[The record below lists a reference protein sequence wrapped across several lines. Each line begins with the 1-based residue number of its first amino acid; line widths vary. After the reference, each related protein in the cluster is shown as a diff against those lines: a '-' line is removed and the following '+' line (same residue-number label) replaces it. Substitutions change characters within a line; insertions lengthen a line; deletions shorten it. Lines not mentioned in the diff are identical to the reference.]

1 MGTNSFQVSKMNK
14 AQEGDT
20 VTVTFQGVL
29 DDGSIFDASD
39 ESAPLTFVLGDNEVL
54 PGLELSVLGM
64 KVHDQKT
71 VNIPPEQGYG
81 VHQPRLIE
89 EVNIKALPK
98 DLELNVGGQLEVT
111 AADGTI
117 FQLVIIKRN
126 DQTVTLDANHPLA
139 GHSLTLQ
146 IEVVCIDRPT
156 LN

>member
-1 MGTNSFQVSKMNK
+1 MNQ

-64 KVHDQKT
+64 KVNDQKT
-71 VNIPPEQGYG
+71 VIIPPEQGYG
-81 VHQPRLIE
+81 IRQSRLVE
-89 EVNIKALPK
+89 EVSIEALPK
-98 DLELNVGGQLEVT
+98 DLDLNVGGQLEVT
-111 AADGTI
+111 AEDGTI
-117 FQLVIIKRN
+117 FQLFIIKRN
-126 DQTVTLDANHPLA
+126 DQTVILDANHPLA
-139 GHSLTLQ
+139 GRSLTLQ
-146 IEVVCIDRPT
+146 IEVVSIDRPT